1 MGKLLTT
8 EIFIKRSI
16 VIHKNKYDYSLVNYK
31 NSRTKVKIICPIHG
45 EFEQLP
51 NNHLTGQICNEC
63 FKKSKLLTNEIFI
76 KRSNI
81 IHNNKYDYS
90 LVEYKNNKTKVKIIC
105 PIHGEFEQQPSKHLG
120 GGGCRKCSILYKTL
134 SLSEFIKKSKE
145 MHGDKYDY
153 SLVEYKNSQIKVKI
167 ICPIHGIFNQTPNS
181 HLYGKGCKI
190 CTGLNKLTSNEFIKK
205 SKKIHGDKYDYSLVK
220 YRNGQSKVKIICPKH
235 GEFNQIANNHTS
247 KKYGCPICKES
258 KGETIITQYLDNLN
272 IKYHKQKIFD
282 KCKNKN
288 FLPFDFY
295 LPEHNVCIEYDGL
308 QHYEPIE
315 FFGGIDS
322 LKKYQKNDKI
332 KNEYCKK
339 NNIHL
344 IRIKYDENINEKIHN
359 LLVKE
364 LIS

>member
-1 MGKLLTT
+1 MNFKMGKLLTT

-167 ICPIHGIFNQTPNS
+167 ICPIHGIFNQT
-181 HLYGKGCKI
+181 
-190 CTGLNKLTSNEFIKK
+190 
-205 SKKIHGDKYDYSLVK
+205 V
-220 YRNGQSKVKIICPKH
+220 Q
-235 GEFNQIANNHTS
+235 
-247 KKYGCPICKES
+247 
-258 KGETIITQYLDNLN
+258 
-272 IKYHKQKIFD
+272 
-282 KCKNKN
+282 
-288 FLPFDFY
+288 
-295 LPEHNVCIEYDGL
+295 
-308 QHYEPIE
+308 
-315 FFGGIDS
+315 
-322 LKKYQKNDKI
+322 
-332 KNEYCKK
+332 
-339 NNIHL
+339 
-344 IRIKYDENINEKIHN
+344 
-359 LLVKE
+359 
-364 LIS
+364 